1 MKAETLKS
9 QEYPA
14 LFCAADK
21 ASAAA
26 QEMSIKLSRLTLALL
41 VLGAGFAAVSSPI
54 QCVRSGFAVASAISV
69 ALSLSLSI
77 YLKIAKPEQIWY
89 GGRAVAESAKS
100 MTWRYMMAADPYF
113 IDLGTEEAD
122 RKFVSDLKSIV
133 RERQQL
139 AFGFGGEFSE
149 QPQISAGMRAL
160 RSDTLEQ
167 RKSAYLADR
176 ISDQRHW
183 YGRQAKS
190 NRKQSSTYFV
200 FITVSQFLALVA
212 AIMLVM
218 HPGSTIKLTGLF
230 TSLASALI
238 AWLQIKQHKE
248 QAQSYSVA
256 ELELGFIQ
264 ERGQYVTNDRELSNF
279 VGDAENAISRE
290 HTLWIARRD
299 RA

>member
-1 MKAETLKS
+1 VKARTLKS

-26 QEMSIKLSRLTLALL
+26 QETSLTLSRLTLALL
-41 VLGAGFAAVSSPI
+41 VFGAGFAAVSSAL
-54 QCVRSGFAVASAISV
+54 QSVSSGFAVASAISV
-69 ALSLSLSI
+69 ALSLALSI
-77 YLKIAKPEQIWY
+77 YLKISKPEQIWY

-113 IDLGTEEAD
+113 IDLE
-122 RKFVSDLKSIV
+122 SIV

-139 AFGFGGEFSE
+139 AFGFGGEFTE
-149 QPQISAGMRAL
+149 QPQISVRMREL
-160 RSDTLEQ
+160 RSATLEQ
-167 RKSAYLADR
+167 RRSTYVAER

-190 NRKQSSTYFV
+190 NRTSSFTYFV
-200 FITVSQFLALVA
+200 FIALSQFLALLA
-212 AIMLVM
+212 ALALIA
-218 HPGSTIKLTGLF
+218 HPESNLKLTGLF

-264 ERGQYVTNDRELSNF
+264 ERAQYVTNDRELSDF

-290 HTLWIARRD
+290 HILWIARRD
-299 RA
+299 KA